1 MANAWVR
8 YLACCAVAAAALP
21 PDWLVATVDAPVTLV
36 EHADG
41 TISLTN
47 GLLTRTFALAP
58 GFGTVAYV
66 AEATAARP
74 REHVLRSVVAEAT
87 VVLDGVAYAVGGL
100 SLEQNHSAYLRRPAS
115 YLFDDEAFAYVSH
128 STSSPEAPVPWE
140 HGRRHAPNASWPPE
154 GLRLDV
160 AFRAPAGA
168 TRHRNVTV
176 WLHYELYA
184 GAPLLAKWAS
194 LAVDA
199 GAADVVVDRVD
210 VELLAVNAPFAQED
224 VARHGSTAGP
234 AGRLHA
240 ETDQPHGT
248 RILWRDDAAFAEAAD
263 AGAVEPVL
271 NATYASGPG
280 VRLGSVDAF
289 DSFRVFEMTL
299 DGFDVERDQLST
311 HQIVRRLAPWTS
323 ENPIF
328 FHLTDASSA
337 GFRRAVDQM
346 AEVGFEMVIYSFGSG
361 FQLETRN
368 ETYLAS
374 VAADVAYAAAKG
386 VEVGGYDLICLDRGH
401 GGYGGDV
408 GDEWARVNDDGSL
421 SVDACF
427 ASGWADELRS
437 LALDFLDATG
447 LSMLETDGPYGGG
460 ECSATNHSHHRGRE
474 DSVYMQTKIQAEF
487 YTELR
492 RRGVFVN
499 QPDNFFY
506 QGGQK
511 TGMGY
516 DENQYSLPRW
526 EDLSVSR
533 QSMFDDTYARTP
545 TQGWMFVPLTTYHG
559 GGSAAVFEPLAE
571 NLDDYEWALAQYLG
585 YGVAACYRGDRLF
598 DSNETRAVVAKW
610 VAFYKAHREILVSDL
625 VHLRRPDMQGI
636 DAILHVNPFAASG
649 EVALAM
655 IFNPTDARQATSL
668 RLPLYYAGLTTS
680 ATLADSSGAARTVA
694 LDRSYAVDVA
704 LDMAPRA
711 IEWVVVTAP

>member
-1 MANAWVR
+1 MPNAWAR
-8 YLACCAVAAAALP
+8 YLACCAVAAASEVAAAALP

-100 SLEQNHSAYLRRPAS
+100 SLDQNHSAYLRRPITYAV
-115 YLFDDEAFAYVSH
+115 DADAFAYGSH

-140 HGRRHAPNASWPPE
+140 QGRRHAPNASWPPE

-168 TRHRNVTV
+168 TRRRNVTV
-176 WLHYELYA
+176 RLHYELYA

-210 VELLAVNAPFAQED
+210 VELLA
-224 VARHGSTAGP
+224 
-234 AGRLHA
+234 
-240 ETDQPHGT
+240 TDRRAA

-289 DSFRVFEMTL
+289 ARFASFRVFEMTL
-299 DGFDVERDQLST
+299 DGFDVERDQLAT

-346 AEVGFEMVIYSFGSG
+346 ADVRFEMVIYGFGSG
-361 FQLETRN
+361 FRLETRN
-368 ETYLAS
+368 ETHLAS

-421 SVDACF
+421 GVDACF

-447 LSMLETDGPYGGG
+447 LAMLETDGPYGGG
-460 ECSATNHSHHRGRE
+460 ECAATNHSHHRGRE

-499 QPDNFFY
+499 QPDDYFY

-545 TQGWMFVPLTTYHG
+545 TQGWMFVPLNEYHG
-559 GGSAAVFEPLAE
+559 GGESA
-571 NLDDYEWALAQYLG
+571 
-585 YGVAACYRGDRLF
+585 
-598 DSNETRAVVAKW
+598 
-610 VAFYKAHREILVSDL
+610 
-625 VHLRRPDMQGI
+625 
-636 DAILHVNPFAASG
+636 
-649 EVALAM
+649 
-655 IFNPTDARQATSL
+655 ATSL

-680 ATLADSSGAARTVA
+680 ATLTDSSGAARTVA